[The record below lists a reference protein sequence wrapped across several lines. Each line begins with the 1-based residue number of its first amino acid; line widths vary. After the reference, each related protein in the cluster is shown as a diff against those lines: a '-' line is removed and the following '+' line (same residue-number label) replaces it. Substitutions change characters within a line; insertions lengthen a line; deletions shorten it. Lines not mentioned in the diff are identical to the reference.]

1 MNELENIDNI
11 NIDELYNRIVVLI
24 EKAKIQLEQ
33 RKNIEDE
40 EQLNSM
46 KLLINSYIGFAKS
59 LIWEQ
64 KIIGLE
70 ISKKKQIHFQMQK
83 SKLNKRKE
91 KKDDIVK
98 HDEIYAGI
106 LKELH
111 KKFDK

>member
-1 MNELENIDNI
+1 
-11 NIDELYNRIVVLI
+11 
-24 EKAKIQLEQ
+24 
-33 RKNIEDE
+33 
-40 EQLNSM
+40 
-46 KLLINSYIGFAKS
+46 
-59 LIWEQ
+59 
-64 KIIGLE
+64 
-70 ISKKKQIHFQMQK
+70 MQK